1 MTIKYLHICM
11 SKCKFQFS
19 ENRGSELKQTRSEL
33 EQRRGSKLKQ
43 IESGIF
49 SAASEDFK
57 DAG

>member
-1 MTIKYLHICM
+1 M

-49 SAASEDFK
+49 SAALEESK